1 MVVDHPSHINDALE
15 MPIPLMVVELK
26 LQGFHTSDDSTI
38 RFVNQNYRHKTT
50 SVTLINY
57 HFVWITRRRRNV
69 LLGEVESR
77 LKQRINEVAT
87 ELDCGVIAM
96 EIMPEHV
103 HLFLNCP
110 PTLAPDQIMFR
121 IKARSARSLNI
132 FRECNLCGLAVI
144 SVRLLAMCRVQQFRD
159 ILQSRSLS
167 DTLPA
172 PAGAGT
178 ALYPTT
184 KASGLYPVPQP
195 SLCCKELGVLSCLL
209 SFANNE

>member
-15 MPIPLMVVELK
+15 IPIPLMVVELK

-38 RFVNQNYRHKTT
+38 RSVSQNYRHKTT

-57 HFVWITRRRRNV
+57 HFVWITRRRRKV

-110 PTLAPDQIMFR
+110 PTLAPDQILFR
-121 IKARSARSLNI
+121 IKGRTAKVLREEFEHLQRMPSMWTRSYFCS
-132 FRECNLCGLAVI
+132 
-144 SVRLLAMCRVQQFRD
+144 
-159 ILQSRSLS
+159 
-167 DTLPA
+167 T
-172 PAGAGT
+172 AGNV
-178 ALYPTT
+178 
-184 KASGLYPVPQP
+184 SGATIQRYIAEQK
-195 SLCCKELGVLSCLL
+195 SK
-209 SFANNE
+209 